1 MHNPNVRWSDIKGLQ
16 EPKRLLREAVVY
28 PVKYPQLFSGIL
40 APWKGLLLYG
50 PSGTG
55 ESQASAMPHPSERCD
70 TSLEG
75 EVLESEERRERCSP
89 GLRSQPHGASLRSGL
104 APPRPCRLQ
113 SAPVGSFVLMF
124 GDNQG
129 AAVPPWGHS
138 GAWRG
143 SAPIHWIPYF
153 LPHAPPPSSRASASV
168 PAAPAAWRVGAGR
181 GPGLRGGVRMRGQH
195 QVSAACEGASAK
207 CQSGCGRQ
215 LVK

>member
-55 ESQASAMPHPSERCD
+55 KVADAHLGLPSEDCD

-75 EVLESEERRERCSP
+75 EVLESEERRCGARP
-89 GLRSQPHGASLRSGL
+89 GFDRSRMAPACDRAWLRRP
-104 APPRPCRLQ
+104 APPAGSRRLQ

-129 AAVPPWGHS
+129 AALPPWSTVGR
-138 GAWRG
+138 GG

-153 LPHAPPPSSRASASV
+153 LPHAPFASSRASASV
-168 PAAPAAWRVGAGR
+168 PATPAWGAGGWGEGAASGCADSIKFR
-181 GPGLRGGVRMRGQH
+181 CHAMRG
-195 QVSAACEGASAK
+195 CK
-207 CQSGCGRQ
+207 CHP
-215 LVK
+215 V